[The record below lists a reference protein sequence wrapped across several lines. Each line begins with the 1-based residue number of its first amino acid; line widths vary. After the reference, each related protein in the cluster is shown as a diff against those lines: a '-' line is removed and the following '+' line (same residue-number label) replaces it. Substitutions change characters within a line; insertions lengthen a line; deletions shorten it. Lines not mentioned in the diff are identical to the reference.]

1 MRADVRSSIR
11 KCERCAKRKSPPR
24 RSRAPLQQIQVG
36 FPLERVALDIIGPLP
51 ETKDGNR
58 WILVVGDYFTKWI
71 EAYPL
76 VDTTAESVAKKL
88 VTEFICRLGVPSEL
102 HSDQGRNF
110 ESNVFTEVCNI
121 LGIHKTRTTPYNP
134 KSDGLIERFNRTPHK
149 YDFHHD

>member
-1 MRADVRSSIR
+1 MRADVRSSIK

-24 RSRAPLQQIQVG
+24 RSRAPLQQMQVG

-51 ETKDGNR
+51 ETESGNR
-58 WILVVGDYFTKWI
+58 WILVVG
-71 EAYPL
+71 YPL

-102 HSDQGRNF
+102 HSDQGSNF
-110 ESNVFTEVCNI
+110 ESNVFTKVCNI

-134 KSDGLIERFNRTPHK
+134 KSDGLIERFNRTLITMISTMIEPHK
-149 YDFHHD
+149 RQRD